1 MIIKEYQ
8 SGHEVARLQNAVRIK
23 NYAVFAIGG
32 GAITAVRAA
41 SENKILSKYIT
52 FYQCDSEPL
61 GCGNDAF
68 LGQQCAETCLEKEN
82 IVANSSFRKAI
93 VISTLGG
100 GTGTGAAPVFSKYL
114 FEKGLEVTNI
124 VSLPFAFEGR
134 TKLEKS
140 QAAVAEMSK
149 YAKTT
154 IIFNEEIYKTIL
166 ADKKFGEFFSII
178 DGYIEKALFFAIG
191 ISNKV
196 RKRRGLRGSD
206 NNHHLSDKGEM

>member
-8 SGHEVARLQNAVRIK
+8 NGHEVARLLNAVRNK

-32 GAITAVRAA
+32 GAITAVRTA

-68 LGQQCAETCLEKEN
+68 LGKQRAEDCLKKEN
-82 IVANSSFRKAI
+82 ILAKASFRKAI
-93 VISTLGG
+93 VVSTLGG

-114 FEKGLEVTNI
+114 FEKGFEVTNI

-166 ADKKFGEFFSII
+166 ADKNFNEFFSII
-178 DGYIEKALFFAIG
+178 DGYIENALFYAIG
-191 ISNKV
+191 ITDKKAPWY
-196 RKRRGLRGSD
+196 KRFL
-206 NNHHLSDKGEM
+206 